1 MKGISDC
8 TNILIFHTAQ
18 GRESQWRFRKT
29 VRACKCA
36 CTRVCAGVQL
46 CMCVCVH
53 IRVFVCYTYITTIHS
68 PIMGQCSSA
77 NISMC
82 LTRWR
87 KGISLTAWRLW
98 FGSQHSVGPL
108 PSWSLGFLIWDAGMV
123 TVLRDRSVNESDGE
137 GGLLEA

>member
-1 MKGISDC
+1 MEISK
-8 TNILIFHTAQ
+8 N
-18 GRESQWRFRKT
+18 
-29 VRACKCA
+29 CA
-36 CTRVCAGVQL
+36 CVQVCMHA
-46 CMCVCVH
+46 CMCGRATVHVCVH

-68 PIMGQCSSA
+68 PIMWQCSSA
-77 NISMC
+77 NIYVC
-82 LTRWR
+82 LTRQR
-87 KGISLTAWRLW
+87 RGISLTAWRLW